1 MHDHPDYKEGLLESI
16 NTLITPL
23 KAAPRQW
30 PLAVTAQPA
39 HGSPLQCLPLQT
51 VGHLC
56 TAKHSN
62 TFGIDDVAQNK
73 EMSEGGATTM
83 QATFSI
89 MTMNLAPDFTNDG

>member
-1 MHDHPDYKEGLLESI
+1 MAAGHDGVCSLSAAAHPSH
-16 NTLITPL
+16 N
-23 KAAPRQW
+23 R
-30 PLAVTAQPA
+30 VTAQPA

-56 TAKHSN
+56 TAKHSY

-89 MTMNLAPDFTNDG
+89 MTVNLAPDFTNDG